1 MNAKEVEVIRDFL
14 GMTRQEFSKATK
26 FYMQHIY
33 KVEKGKVECSQKL
46 ENAILEVMKDNRT
59 IINEKLEI
67 IKKYRK

>member
-14 GMTRQEFSKATK
+14 GMTRQEFGKATK

-46 ENAILEVMKDNRT
+46 ENAILEVVKENRT
-59 IINEKLEI
+59 IIDEKLEI